1 MYTPSVNLTNLNP
14 GEQAT
19 IRAIEADEGLYHRL
33 MALGFRI
40 GKRIELI
47 RRARFSG
54 PLHVRIGTTE
64 IILRHSEATRI
75 QIINN
80 TLR

>member
-1 MYTPSVNLTNLNP
+1 VYTPSVNLTHLNP

-40 GKRIELI
+40 GKRIELV

-54 PLHVRIGTTE
+54 PLHVRIGTGLADGGTRTYASTE
-64 IILRHSEATRI
+64 QRI
-75 QIINN
+75 PA
-80 TLR
+80 

>member
-1 MYTPSVNLTNLNP
+1 MYTPSVNLTSLNP

-19 IRAIEADEGLYHRL
+19 IRAIDADEGLYHRL
-33 MALGFRI
+33 TALGFRI
-40 GKRIELI
+40 GKRIELV

-54 PLHVRIGTTE
+54 PLHVRIGATE
-64 IILRHSEATRI
+64 IILRRSEATRI

-80 TLR
+80 ALR